1 MNRYFLLLTI
11 SLTSMCMESDDLPPL
26 EDILKNAEATDADA
40 ERFETKIIQAQQ
52 ILNEAQKAC
61 LETRTRLKIIKT
73 LTQKGIALQEEK
85 ESLCNLVAA
94 TSQHA
99 LSAKDEFALVANL
112 NTVQFQID
120 FNQRQLNLLCTPQ
133 NDCFSRL
140 SYWYVTLQPHLQAL
154 DQAPAESK
162 PPTK

>member
-1 MNRYFLLLTI
+1 
-11 SLTSMCMESDDLPPL
+11 MESDDLPPL

-61 LETRTRLKIIKT
+61 LETRTRLKIITT
-73 LTQKGIALQEEK
+73 LTQKGIALQEES
-85 ESLCNLVAA
+85 ESLSNLVAA
-94 TSQHA
+94 TPQHA
-99 LSAKDEFALVANL
+99 LSARDEAALTASL

-120 FNQRQLNLLCTPQ
+120 FNQRQLNLLCTTQ

-140 SYWYVTLQPHLQAL
+140 SYWYITLQPHLQAL
-154 DQAPAESK
+154 DQTPVTSSS
-162 PPTK
+162 PGQQP